1 MRIVTICL
9 PAFGGIYSVFLN
21 LRRALQPYGAELTWV
36 AAGKSIARQ
45 ALEAATAQDL
55 AAGALLATETD
66 DELAKAAALLRYI
79 AEINPALVLFH
90 VFGGPLETNLAR
102 YLPGHTRRV
111 LVVHSITHAT
121 YRAARAIRDWVHA
134 TVGVSPRIA
143 SDIVRRYGFDP
154 AWTSTIPNAID
165 TSAFAAV
172 ARGPAGHSNLRI
184 LCHGR
189 VEHASKGVLWLGAIL
204 DEAARAGLGFTLT
217 VSGDGPD
224 LPRLKT
230 ELLCRRLAERVRF
243 MGAVL
248 RQDVP
253 RLMANHDVLLFPSI
267 FEGFAVTL
275 VEAMASGCVPVA
287 SRIRGVTDAI
297 VEDGKSGLLFPPGN
311 AAEAAAHLVSLD
323 RDRRLLSA
331 MSRSAATTTAARYG
345 LAPLGAA
352 YDALFRRVLESPR
365 ASAAP
370 LPLSEWRMPPFLQ
383 PGWRRF
389 VPSPVKNALRLARES
404 L

>member
-9 PAFGGIYSVFLN
+9 PALGGIYSVFLN
-21 LRRALQPYGAELTWV
+21 LRRALQPYGADLTWV

-45 ALEAATAQDL
+45 ALDAATAQDL
-55 AAGALLATETD
+55 ASGTLLATETD
-66 DELAKAAALLRYI
+66 DELAKATALTRYI
-79 AEINPALVLFH
+79 AETNPALVLFH

-102 YLPGHTRRV
+102 YLPGHIRRV
-111 LVVHSITHAT
+111 LVVHSISHAT
-121 YRAARAIRDWVHA
+121 YRAARAIRDSVHA

-143 SDIVRRYGFDP
+143 SDVVQRYGFHP

-172 ARGPAGHSNLRI
+172 ARGPAGHLDLRI

-230 ELLCRRLAERVRF
+230 ELLRRRFANRVKF
-243 MGAVL
+243 TGAAC

-253 RLMANHDVLLFPSI
+253 HLMANHDVLLFPSI
-267 FEGFAVTL
+267 FEGFGLTL

-287 SRIRGVTDAI
+287 SRIRGVTDGI

-311 AAEAAAHLVSLD
+311 AARAAAQLVSLH
-323 RDRRLLSA
+323 RDRHLLSA
-331 MSRSAATTTAARYG
+331 MSRSAVAAASKFG
-345 LAPLGAA
+345 LAPVGAA
-352 YDALFRRVLESPR
+352 YDALFRRALESPR
-365 ASAAP
+365 AIAAP
-370 LPLSEWRMPPFLQ
+370 LPLSEWRMSPFLR

-389 VPSPVKNALRLARES
+389 VPLPVKNALRLARES

>member
-9 PAFGGIYSVFLN
+9 PALGGLYSVFLN
-21 LRRALQPYGAELTWV
+21 LRRAIQPYGADLTWF

-45 ALEAATAQDL
+45 ALESATAEDL

-66 DELAKAAALLRYI
+66 DELAKAAALIRYI
-79 AEINPALVLFH
+79 AETNPALVLFH

-102 YLPGHTRRV
+102 YLPERIRRV
-111 LVVHSITHAT
+111 LIVHNITHAT
-121 YRAARAIRDWVHA
+121 YRAARAIRDSVHA
-134 TVGVSPRIA
+134 TAGVSPRIA
-143 SDIVRRYGFDP
+143 SDLVRRYGFHP
-154 AWTSTIPNAID
+154 AWTSAIPNAID

-172 ARGPAGHSNLRI
+172 TRGPAGHSDLRI

-189 VEHASKGVLWLGAIL
+189 IEHASKGVLWLGAIL
-204 DEAARAGLGFTLT
+204 EQAARAGLGFTLT

-224 LPRLKT
+224 LPRLKV
-230 ELLCRRLAERVRF
+230 ELVRCGLAGRVRF
-243 MGAVL
+243 AGPVH

-267 FEGFAVTL
+267 FEGFPVTL
-275 VEAMASGCVPVA
+275 LEAIASGCVPVA
-287 SRIRGVTDAI
+287 SRIRGVTDVI
-297 VEDGKSGLLFPPGN
+297 VQDGKNGLLFPAGN
-311 AAEAAAHLVSLD
+311 TAKAARQLVSLHQD
-323 RDRRLLSA
+323 RPMLSA
-331 MSRSAATTTAARYG
+331 MSHAAAAAALSYG

-352 YDALFRRVLESPR
+352 YDALFRCVLESPR
-365 ASAAP
+365 AIAAP
-370 LPLSEWRMPPFLQ
+370 LPLSEWRMSSFLR